1 MKATGLSER
10 GACGALGASRASLQR
25 WAAVRAVPG
34 PSDEGVAPQ
43 AKAVG
48 SAIACV
54 QPNALSKDERQ
65 SILDVSNDDRF
76 CNRAPAT
83 IYATMLDEGRY
94 LGSISTIYRVLAAN
108 QQVRERRAVASHPPR
123 VRPELLTEAPNTL
136 WSWDV
141 TKLPGPQKWTW
152 YSLYLILDVFS
163 RYITGWCVANTESA
177 RIAGDLF
184 EESAT
189 RFGVRP
195 GQLHVHADGGGPMKS
210 QSLALKF
217 ADLGISKS
225 HSRPHVSNDNPYSEA
240 NFKTLKFCPIFPDRF
255 PSLEAARW
263 FIGTEFVPWYNEEH
277 RHSGIAYLTPADVH
291 FGRSAAI
298 LAKRNALLEQARAI
312 RPDRFRHRIPAQ
324 FALGSTVYINKP
336 REKELALVPATH

>member
-1 MKATGLSER
+1 MRATGLSER

-25 WAAVRAVPG
+25 WAVVRPVSSPG
-34 PSDEGVAPQ
+34 NEGAAQQ

-65 SILDVSNDDRF
+65 LILDVSNDDRF

-83 IYATMLDEGRY
+83 IYATLLDEGRY

-163 RYITGWCVANTESA
+163 RYITGWCVANAESA
-177 RIAGDLF
+177 RIASELF
-184 EESAT
+184 EETAT

-195 GQLHVHADGGGPMKS
+195 GQLHVHADGGSPMKS
-210 QSLALKF
+210 QSLALTF
-217 ADLGISKS
+217 ADLGITKS

-240 NFKTLKFCPIFPDRF
+240 NFKTLKFCPIFLDRF
-255 PSLEAARW
+255 PSLEAARS

-291 FGRSAAI
+291 FGRAAEI
-298 LAKRNALLEQARAI
+298 LEKRNAFLEQTRGM
-312 RPDRFRHRIPAQ
+312 RPDRFRHSTPAH
-324 FALGSTVYINKP
+324 FALASTVYINKP
-336 REKELALVPATH
+336 GEEEPALVPTTH